1 MWRGLP
7 LRAWGEGVRE
17 FESLCRF
24 GVLYLLQL
32 LSVLERVTVC
42 WFFSSQLSL
51 LQLAKSLFLSLDV
64 SILELENLFLIW
76 EVFVLEWTSVCWFF
90 SSQLSV
96 LQLEVSVLELEVSVL
111 ELEVSVLELEVSV
124 LELEVS
130 VLDLEVTVLEL
141 EVSVLDLE
149 VSVLEL
155 VNLFLICEVPAF
167 VFCDFAFHVIVL
179 ILLVSIRLV
188 LIWFELLVVAGVVF
202 VNCFNIFLSRCV
214 FCYQSLFYFVGLKN
228 KV

>member
-24 GVLYLLQL
+24 WVLYLLQL

-64 SILELENLFLIW
+64 SILELENPFSSW
-76 EVFVLEWTSVCWFF
+76 EVFVLEWASVCWFF

-96 LQLEVSVLELEVSVL
+96 LQLAKSLFLSLEVS
-111 ELEVSVLELEVSV
+111 
-124 LELEVS
+124 
-130 VLDLEVTVLEL
+130 VLEL

-155 VNLFLICEVPAF
+155 GSAC
-167 VFCDFAFHVIVL
+167 FC
-179 ILLVSIRLV
+179 LL
-188 LIWFELLVVAGVVF
+188 
-202 VNCFNIFLSRCV
+202 
-214 FCYQSLFYFVGLKN
+214 
-228 KV
+228 

>member
-1 MWRGLP
+1 VWRGLP

-76 EVFVLEWTSVCWFF
+76 EMFVLEWTSVCWFF

-96 LQLEVSVLELEVSVL
+96 LQ
-111 ELEVSVLELEVSV
+111 LEVSV

-202 VNCFNIFLSRCV
+202 VNFFKIYFCLGAYRYFAIKACSILSGLKTKCNGLI
-214 FCYQSLFYFVGLKN
+214 CFYFN
-228 KV
+228 FCRY

>member
-7 LRAWGEGVRE
+7 LRAWGEGARE

-32 LSVLERVTVC
+32 LSILEWVTVC

-51 LQLAKSLFLSLDV
+51 LQLAKYLFLSFDV
-64 SILELENLFLIW
+64 SILELENPFSSW
-76 EVFVLEWTSVCWFF
+76 EVFDLEWTSVCWFF
-90 SSQLSV
+90 SSQLSG
-96 LQLEVSVLELEVSVL
+96 LQLAKSLFLS
-111 ELEVSVLELEVSV
+111 
-124 LELEVS
+124 
-130 VLDLEVTVLEL
+130 
-141 EVSVLDLE
+141 LE

-155 VNLFLICEVPAF
+155 VNLFLSWEVPAF

-179 ILLVSIRLV
+179 IWLVSIRLV
-188 LIWFELLVVAGVVF
+188 LIWFVLLVVADVAFAGF
-202 VNCFNIFLSRCV
+202 IFLSRCV
-214 FCYQSLFYFVGLKN
+214 CKFCYQSLLYFVELKN

>member
-7 LRAWGEGVRE
+7 LRAWGEGARE

-32 LSVLERVTVC
+32 LSILEWVTVC

-51 LQLAKSLFLSLDV
+51 LQLAKYLFLSSDV
-64 SILELENLFLIW
+64 SILELENPFSSW
-76 EVFVLEWTSVCWFF
+76 EVFDLEWTSVCWFF
-90 SSQLSV
+90 SSQLSG
-96 LQLEVSVLELEVSVL
+96 LQSAKSLFLSLEVS
-111 ELEVSVLELEVSV
+111 
-124 LELEVS
+124 
-130 VLDLEVTVLEL
+130 VLEL

-155 VNLFLICEVPAF
+155 VNLFLSWEVPAF

-179 ILLVSIRLV
+179 IWLVSIRLV
-188 LIWFELLVVAGVVF
+188 LIWFVLLVVADVAF
-202 VNCFNIFLSRCV
+202 VLYFYLGAYVSFAIKACCILSSLKTKCNSLIFL
-214 FCYQSLFYFVGLKN
+214 F
-228 KV
+228 